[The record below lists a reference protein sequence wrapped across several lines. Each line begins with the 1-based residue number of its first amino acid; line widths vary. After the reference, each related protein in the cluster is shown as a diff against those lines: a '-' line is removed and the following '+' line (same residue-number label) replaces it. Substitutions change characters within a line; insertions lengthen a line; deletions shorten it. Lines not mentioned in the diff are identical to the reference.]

1 MAHQSWP
8 LRALFWEFDRICIG
22 NLPKIGIKKALLKIG
37 KILKI
42 GLHVCQ
48 KYAKR
53 MDKTNSKIN
62 RVTAFFTSREVLRKR
77 AEILRN

>member
-1 MAHQSWP
+1 MARQSFP
-8 LRALFWEFDRICIG
+8 LRARFREFDRICIG
-22 NLPKIGIKKALLKIG
+22 NLPKIGIEKALLKIG

-42 GLHVCQ
+42 GLHVFQ
-48 KYAKR
+48 KYGKR